1 VGPAKGGRNRD
12 DAPWRH
18 GDRLARQRERSRAQL
33 AAAALV
39 TVAVL
44 SASSRALTGYFE
56 RLQGDLATE
65 RSRITALSDSVA
77 AFRVA
82 LRGRTEQVVMLE
94 RATGP
99 VRLPVAGRVAS
110 GFTAQRLHPI
120 LRLWRAHEGVD
131 IPAGAG
137 TPIRPVAPGR
147 IVRVGRDL
155 GWGLVV
161 EIDHGRVTTRY
172 AHLSRTVRRAG
183 EWIEAG
189 EVIGLVGET
198 GLATSPHLHYE
209 VLRGNTPINPLAYAL
224 RVIELVPTTTRRVAD
239 TKDEALDPPPPQR
252 RTRPTLLPGTAVI
265 STSSSSPEL

>member
-1 VGPAKGGRNRD
+1 MGVVEDGRSRD

-18 GDRLARQRERSRAQL
+18 GDQLARKRERFRAQAT
-33 AAAALV
+33 AAML
-39 TVAVL
+39 VAVVVL
-44 SASSRALTGYFE
+44 SVSSRALSGYFE

-77 AFRVA
+77 SFRVA
-82 LRGRTEQVVMLE
+82 LRGRTEQVVTLE

-99 VRLPVAGRVAS
+99 VRLPVAGRVVS

-172 AHLSRTVRRAG
+172 AHLSRSLRRVG
-183 EWIEAG
+183 EWIESG
-189 EVIGLVGET
+189 EIIGLVGET

-224 RVIELVPTTTRRVAD
+224 RVVELVPTTTRRVAD
-239 TKDEALDPPPPQR
+239 TKDEALDPPPPLR
-252 RTRPTLLPGTAVI
+252 RARPTVLTGSAVI